1 MTTEISFIT
10 SHFISSRAEMEKAP
24 FLCGLRGME
33 VVRVTTVTV
42 MVTLIVSTLS
52 PLAVLLSKAFLP
64 GMQRSAL
71 QLWPQ
76 RTAAGTIL
84 TKEL

>member
-1 MTTEISFIT
+1 MG
-10 SHFISSRAEMEKAP
+10 KAP
-24 FLCGLRGME
+24 FLYGLLGME
-33 VVRVTTVTV
+33 AVRVTTVTV

-76 RTAAGTIL
+76 HTAVGIIL

>member
-1 MTTEISFIT
+1 MGKVPFSYGLLGTE
-10 SHFISSRAEMEKAP
+10 A
-24 FLCGLRGME
+24 
-33 VVRVTTVTV
+33 VRVTTVTV
-42 MVTLIVSTLS
+42 TVTLTVSTLS

-76 RTAAGTIL
+76 HTAVGIIL

>member
-1 MTTEISFIT
+1 MGKGPFSSGLLGTE
-10 SHFISSRAEMEKAP
+10 AA
-24 FLCGLRGME
+24 
-33 VVRVTTVTV
+33 RVTTVTA

-52 PLAVLLSKAFLP
+52 PSVVLLSKAFLP
-64 GMQRSAL
+64 GMQRSAP

-76 RTAAGTIL
+76 HTAVGIIL

>member
-1 MTTEISFIT
+1 M
-10 SHFISSRAEMEKAP
+10 
-24 FLCGLRGME
+24 
-33 VVRVTTVTV
+33 TTVTV

-52 PLAVLLSKAFLP
+52 PLAVLLSKAFRL

-76 RTAAGTIL
+76 HTAVGIIL

>member
-1 MTTEISFIT
+1 MMTEICVIT
-10 SHFISSRAEMEKAP
+10 AHFISSRAEMEKAP
-24 FLCGLRGME
+24 FLCGLPGTE

-71 QLWPQ
+71 QPWPQ
-76 RTAAGTIL
+76 HTAVGIIL
-84 TKEL
+84 TKE

>member
-1 MTTEISFIT
+1 MG
-10 SHFISSRAEMEKAP
+10 KAP
-24 FLCGLRGME
+24 FSYGLQGTE
-33 VVRVTTVTV
+33 VVRVTTATA
-42 MVTLIVSTLS
+42 MVTLTASTPS
-52 PLAVLLSKAFLP
+52 PLAVLLSKGFLP

-76 RTAAGTIL
+76 HTAAGITL

>member
-1 MTTEISFIT
+1 MG
-10 SHFISSRAEMEKAP
+10 KAP
-24 FLCGLRGME
+24 FSCGLQGME
-33 VVRVTTVTV
+33 VARVTTVTV
-42 MVTLIVSTLS
+42 MVTLTASTPS
-52 PLAVLLSKAFLP
+52 PLAVLLSKGFLP

-76 RTAAGTIL
+76 HTAVGIIL

>member
-1 MTTEISFIT
+1 MG
-10 SHFISSRAEMEKAP
+10 KAP
-24 FLCGLRGME
+24 FSCGLLGTE
-33 VVRVTTVTV
+33 AVRVTTVTV

-76 RTAAGTIL
+76 HTAVGIIL

>member
-1 MTTEISFIT
+1 MG
-10 SHFISSRAEMEKAP
+10 KAP
-24 FLCGLRGME
+24 FLYGLLGME
-33 VVRVTTVTV
+33 AVRVTTVTV
-42 MVTLIVSTLS
+42 MVTLIVSTLF
-52 PLAVLLSKAFLP
+52 PLAVLLSRAFLP

-76 RTAAGTIL
+76 HTAAGIIQ

>member
-1 MTTEISFIT
+1 MG
-10 SHFISSRAEMEKAP
+10 KAP
-24 FLCGLRGME
+24 FSYGLQGTE
-33 VVRVTTVTV
+33 VVRVTTATA
-42 MVTLIVSTLS
+42 MATLIASTPS
-52 PLAVLLSKAFLP
+52 PLAVLLSKGFLP

-76 RTAAGTIL
+76 HTAAGITL

>member
-1 MTTEISFIT
+1 MG
-10 SHFISSRAEMEKAP
+10 KAP
-24 FLCGLRGME
+24 FSYGLQGTE
-33 VVRVTTVTV
+33 VVRVTTATA
-42 MVTLIVSTLS
+42 MVTLIASTPS
-52 PLAVLLSKAFLP
+52 PLAVLLSKGFLP

-76 RTAAGTIL
+76 HTAAGITL